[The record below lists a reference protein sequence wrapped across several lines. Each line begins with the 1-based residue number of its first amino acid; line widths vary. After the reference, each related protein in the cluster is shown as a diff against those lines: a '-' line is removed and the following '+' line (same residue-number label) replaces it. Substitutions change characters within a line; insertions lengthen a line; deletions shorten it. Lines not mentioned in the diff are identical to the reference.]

1 MTRPFIRKTIT
12 LTLCAA
18 LGITSVMS
26 AGCRNSNIDPNE
38 TGAITETLEYIS
50 NDQQAASK
58 SAAAIIYTETGE
70 STVVYGEIS
79 EETDGKLYVEDMKT
93 GERFEIAK
101 TDVLPEIRENVT
113 TTVKTDD
120 GKNIVIE
127 GPAVKNPDG
136 TATVVD
142 KNTGSTYIVETSSL
156 PKETT
161 IAVSSTSTVVTTTKE
176 TTVKK
181 TEPTTVATTTTTTTV
196 KQTEPKPTTTKPT
209 TAPTT
214 TVAPTTQQTTAATT
228 APTTAPTTAA
238 TTAAPTPVPPPPSG
252 KLDTAT
258 FVAQAFAEVNAMR
271 AEVGAS
277 PVVMSPQLV
286 QDYAM
291 LRAKEEADQYA
302 ATGTIDHR
310 RPDGSS
316 AMDYL
321 DYLWFDG
328 TLEKAAT
335 AENVSGST
343 RSNSSGVSLVRFL
356 QDSPN
361 HYKTII
367 AERAGSVAIGYAY
380 NETTTQHL
388 LILIFLEK

>member
-1 MTRPFIRKTIT
+1 
-12 LTLCAA
+12 
-18 LGITSVMS
+18 MS

-38 TGAITETLEYIS
+38 TGTITETLEYIS

-113 TTVKTDD
+113 TTVKTEG

-142 KNTGSTYIVETSSL
+142 RNTGSTYIVETSTL

-161 IAVSSTSTVVTTTKE
+161 IAVSSTSTVVTATKE
-176 TTVKK
+176 TTVKT
-181 TEPTTVATTTTTTTV
+181 TEPTTVATTTETTV

-214 TVAPTTQQTTAATT
+214 TVAPTTQPTTAATT
-228 APTTAPTTAA
+228 VPTTAPTTAA
-238 TTAAPTPVPPPPSG
+238 TTAAPTPVLPTPSG
-252 KLDTAT
+252 KNDTAT
-258 FVAQAFAEVNAMR
+258 FVAQAFAEVNVMR
-271 AEVGAS
+271 SEVGAS

-286 QDYAM
+286 QDFAM

-302 ATGTIDHR
+302 AEGTMDHF
-310 RPDGSS
+310 RPNGEG
-316 AMDYL
+316 ALQHLHRLY
-321 DYLWFDG
+321 FDG
-328 TLEKAAT
+328 TLEKGAT
-335 AENVSGST
+335 AENLTRRTDSTGYFGKEYVSGT
-343 RSNSSGVSLVRFL
+343 QMIRGF
-356 QDSPN
+356 QQSPN

-367 AERAGSVAIGYAY
+367 ADRAGSVAIGYAY
-380 NETTTQHL
+380 DESSYSHFAV
-388 LILIFLEK
+388 LIFLER